1 MSWSIATQWGHF
13 ALRRTVTCSAHSSPH
28 GSLIY
33 VDRSHFLCGAEARI
47 NMAGDRVVVVVG
59 EFQRCLCLPNAD

>member
-1 MSWSIATQWGHF
+1 MGSLCIEENATY
-13 ALRRTVTCSAHSSPH
+13 SAHSSPH
-28 GSLIY
+28 EGLIY
-33 VDRSHFLCGAEARI
+33 VDRSHFLCGAEARM